1 MSAQSAC
8 WATDR
13 GGVAVAQADG
23 LPNSQPRFRR
33 TRLMPGAATSGQW
46 SKCVARGGLAR
57 ALSSALADLGGRA
70 TPVRGYYADLSNTRS
85 ADECNGQSWPRQA
98 GVEA

>member
-8 WATDR
+8 WETDR

-46 SKCVARGGLAR
+46 PKCVARGGLAR
-57 ALSSALADLGGRA
+57 ALSSAWADLGGRA

>member
-1 MSAQSAC
+1 VSAQSGC
-8 WATDR
+8 WETDR

-33 TRLMPGAATSGQW
+33 TRLMPGAATSGPW

-70 TPVRGYYADLSNTRS
+70 TPVRGYYADLSNTR
-85 ADECNGQSWPRQA
+85 
-98 GVEA
+98 